1 MKEKKKKKPAVI
13 PVIVALSIL
22 LIALA
27 AGLFI
32 LYMTPENTPQPVY
45 EEDYVS
51 SNKFKSIIIKVDHI
65 VYETLYKEGV
75 KEEDISFSS
84 VIPKYEKKLEWDFT
98 ELTVRVNNPDLINN
112 FEAFISEKISALL
125 PEVSVESESISD
137 DEVIFNIRVYG
148 CFTHRLILKYKAEK
162 KAGELRLP
170 KVAFIIDDIG
180 YDTSLAR
187 SFLNLRIPVSLS
199 VLPYAPYSGK
209 IAVETVNKGRELLL
223 HLPMEPK
230 NYPEVNPGRGA
241 LMVNMDRETIQRIVK
256 EQIEKFPGLKG
267 VNHHMGSLFSEN
279 YMKMKDVL
287 DEVKRHDLYYIDS
300 RTTDRTVAFKVA
312 RELGVPAAEKKWFI
326 DNDLSEKVLK
336 FQMDRLLGFARYSGS
351 AIGIGHPHPETLSIL
366 KAYTEQLLINYEV
379 VPVSELVD

>member
-137 DEVIFNIRVYG
+137 DEVIF
-148 CFTHRLILKYKAEK
+148 E
-162 KAGELRLP
+162 
-170 KVAFIIDDIG
+170 
-180 YDTSLAR
+180 
-187 SFLNLRIPVSLS
+187 
-199 VLPYAPYSGK
+199 
-209 IAVETVNKGRELLL
+209 
-223 HLPMEPK
+223 
-230 NYPEVNPGRGA
+230 
-241 LMVNMDRETIQRIVK
+241 
-256 EQIEKFPGLKG
+256 
-267 VNHHMGSLFSEN
+267 
-279 YMKMKDVL
+279 
-287 DEVKRHDLYYIDS
+287 
-300 RTTDRTVAFKVA
+300 
-312 RELGVPAAEKKWFI
+312 
-326 DNDLSEKVLK
+326 
-336 FQMDRLLGFARYSGS
+336 
-351 AIGIGHPHPETLSIL
+351 
-366 KAYTEQLLINYEV
+366 
-379 VPVSELVD
+379 